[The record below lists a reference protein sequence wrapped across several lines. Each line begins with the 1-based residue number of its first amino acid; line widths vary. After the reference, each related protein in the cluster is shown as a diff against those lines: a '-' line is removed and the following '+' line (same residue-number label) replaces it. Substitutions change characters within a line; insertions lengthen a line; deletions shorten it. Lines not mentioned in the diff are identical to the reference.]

1 MIEPGIEYLHD
12 LLAKATPGPWIY
24 RQYGYCPNKTWEEAY
39 EQFAAQLPKGPAYE
53 CGCGDEQETCQTQHS
68 IVGKWDGVIAWNPEF
83 NESPTRADMELM
95 ALAPDLA
102 RKVIALE
109 EATNE

>member
-1 MIEPGIEYLHD
+1 MSTPFTQELKD
-12 LLAKATPGPWIY
+12 LLAEATPGPWTY
-24 RQYGYCPNKTWEEAY
+24 KRYYHCPDKMREESY
-39 EQFAAQLPKGPAYE
+39 EQFGAQPPKDLTYK
-53 CGCGDEQETCQTQHS
+53 CGCGDKQGACQTQHY

-83 NESPTRADMELM
+83 NEPPTRADMELM
-95 ALAPDLA
+95 ALAPTLA